1 MSTGQAPRSD
11 PVLDALREARAVRDG
26 ADDAIRVLL
35 AWAREVSS
43 PRPYRLADLAEASG
57 LSISGVRSAYG
68 REDVELVRNLLQLG
82 ELPATRATSQA
93 EEATR

>member
-26 ADDAIRVLL
+26 ADEAIRVLL

-43 PRPYRLADLAEASG
+43 PRPYRLADLADASG

-68 REDVELVRNLLQLG
+68 PEDVELVRTLLQVG
-82 ELPATRATSQA
+82 ELPAERAVTSAQ
-93 EEATR
+93 EVVR